1 MFKERE
7 LKEEIVGKV
16 FSTNKSG
23 DCVVTKYVGCNEV
36 YVKFLDT
43 GFERVTDT
51 NSLRKASVKDTSL
64 TKTVK
69 KYIVGKE
76 NIVGKVFENSKGEQY
91 EVLEKLSTTRFKVKF
106 IDSGY
111 ETEINKI
118 NIEIGSIKDNSAV
131 EEFNSL
137 LGYQIQDEKFGVV
150 TVRSYSDRLG
160 EKVLV
165 CENEDESLRF
175 ILTKEQ
181 LLLGDLSSFG
191 IPPVILEKP
200 LDFKVDN
207 GGMVLH
213 NGVEFDV
220 VDFITLNVFFY
231 LDNDVLY
238 HRLIRKDSIDQNILK
253 HKTGLAGK
261 VAGHYPQNNSDMG
274 HISILGVPFH
284 VESVKTVLRGEIKSC
299 SRRKFKASDIEAE
312 GVHREYTIWSGMR
325 CRCNKGYAKLSED
338 FENFWDWLDWAKQQ
352 KGFMCEDE
360 KGNIYQM
367 ETDLFSTGE
376 KVYSKESVVFVPYA
390 INQMCKPTKK
400 GNLPKGVQYLKG
412 RWKEYR
418 AYGVEFG
425 KQVHLG
431 YYYTLKEA
439 LRVAKKQREIYVDK
453 LKSLYGDT
461 VESKVFEVLLED
473 RWSE

>member
-1 MFKERE
+1 M
-7 LKEEIVGKV
+7 KEEIVGKV

-23 DCVVTKYVGCNEV
+23 DCVVTKYVGWNEV
-36 YVKFLDT
+36 YIKFLDT

-51 NSLRKASVKDTSL
+51 NSLRNGQVKDTSL
-64 TKTVK
+64 AKTSK
-69 KYIVGKE
+69 KYVVGKE
-76 NIVGKVFENSKGEQY
+76 NIVGKVFENNKGEQY

-118 NIEIGSIKDNSAV
+118 NIEIGSIKDNGAV
-131 EEFNSL
+131 EEFKRL
-137 LGYQIQDEKFGVV
+137 VGYQVKDESFGVV
-150 TVRSYSDRLG
+150 TVRSISDRSG

-165 CENEDESLRF
+165 CENDDESLRF
-175 ILTKEQ
+175 LLTKEQ
-181 LLLGDLSSFG
+181 LLSGDLSSFG

-200 LDFKVDN
+200 LDLKVDDA
-207 GGMVLH
+207 GMVLH
-213 NGVEFDV
+213 NGVEFDTA
-220 VDFITLNVFFY
+220 DFSVLNVFFY
-231 LDNDVLY
+231 LENDVLY

-253 HKTGLAGK
+253 HKTSLAGK
-261 VAGHYPQNNSDMG
+261 VAGHYPQHNPDMG
-274 HISILGVPFH
+274 HVSILGVPFH
-284 VESVKTVLRGEIKSC
+284 TEAVKAVLRGEIESC
-299 SRRKFKASDIEAE
+299 TRRKFKASDIEAE
-312 GVHREYTIWSGMR
+312 GVHREYTIWNSMR

-360 KGNIYQM
+360 DGKIYQM

-376 KVYSKESVVFVPYA
+376 KVYSKDTVVFVPYV

-400 GNLPKGVQYLKG
+400 GDLPKGVQYLKG

-439 LRVAKKQREIYVDK
+439 LRVAKKQRAFYVDK
-453 LKSLYGDT
+453 PKSIYGDK
-461 VESKVFEVLLED
+461 VETKVFEALLED

>member
-1 MFKERE
+1 M
-7 LKEEIVGKV
+7 KEEIVGKV

-23 DCVVTKYVGCNEV
+23 DCVVTKYVGCDEV
-36 YVKFLDT
+36 YVKFLET
-43 GFERVTDT
+43 GFERVTCM
-51 NSLRKASVKDTSL
+51 SALKSGSVKDKSL

-69 KYIVGKE
+69 KYIAGKE
-76 NIVGKVFENSKGEQY
+76 NIVGQVFENNKGEQY

-111 ETEINKI
+111 ETEVKKI
-118 NIEIGSIKDNSAV
+118 AIEIGSIKDNTDV

-137 LGYQIQDEKFGVV
+137 LGYQVQDDGLGIV
-150 TVRSYSDRLG
+150 TVRSVSDRVG
-160 EKVLV
+160 EKVLI
-165 CENEDESLRF
+165 CENDDESLRF

-200 LDFKVDN
+200 LDFKVDDEGKVLYN
-207 GGMVLH
+207 GA
-213 NGVEFDV
+213 EFDA
-220 VDFITLNVFFY
+220 VDFSVLNVFFY
-231 LDNDVLY
+231 LESDVLY
-238 HRLIRKDSIDQNILK
+238 HRLIRKDSIAQNILK
-253 HKTGLAGK
+253 HKTSLAGK
-261 VAGHYPQNNSDMG
+261 VAGHYPQNNSDMRYVL
-274 HISILGVPFH
+274 ILGVPFH
-284 VESVKTVLRGEIKSC
+284 VESVKVVLRGEIKSC
-299 SRRKFKASDIEAE
+299 PRRKFKASDIEAE
-312 GVHREYTIWSGMR
+312 GVHREYTIWNGMR

-360 KGNIYQM
+360 NGKIYQM

-376 KVYSKESVVFVPYA
+376 KVYSKETVVFVPNA
-390 INQMCKPTKK
+390 INQMCKPNKK
-400 GNLPKGVQYLKG
+400 GHLPKGVQQFKG

-425 KQVHLG
+425 EQVHLG
-431 YYYTLKEA
+431 YYMTLEEA
-439 LRVAKKQREIYVDK
+439 VTVAKEQRVSYVDK
-453 LKSLYGDT
+453 LKSIYGDT

-473 RWSE
+473 KWSE

>member
-1 MFKERE
+1 M
-7 LKEEIVGKV
+7 KEEIVGKV

-23 DCVVTKYVGCNEV
+23 ECVVTKYVGCNEV

-43 GFERVTDT
+43 GFERVTDA
-51 NSLRKASVKDTSL
+51 NSLRKGSVRDTNL

-69 KYIVGKE
+69 KYVVGKE
-76 NIVGKVFENSKGEQY
+76 NIVGKVFENSKGEKY

-106 IDSGY
+106 INSGY
-111 ETEINKI
+111 ETEVNKI
-118 NIEIGSIKDNSAV
+118 NIEIGSIKDSSDV
-131 EEFNSL
+131 KEFNRL
-137 LGYQIQDEKFGVV
+137 VGRQVQDESFGVV
-150 TVRSYSDRLG
+150 TVRSISDRSG

-165 CENEDESLRF
+165 CENEGESLKF

-191 IPPVILEKP
+191 IPPVFLEEP
-200 LDFKVDN
+200 LDFKVDDE
-207 GGMVLH
+207 GVVLH
-213 NGVEFDV
+213 NGVEFDA
-220 VDFITLNVFFY
+220 VDFGILNVFFY
-231 LDNDVLY
+231 LENGVLY

-253 HKTGLAGK
+253 HKTSLAGK
-261 VAGHYPQNNSDMG
+261 IAGHYPQNNSDMG
-274 HISILGVPFH
+274 HVLILGVPFH
-284 VESVKTVLRGEIKSC
+284 VESVKAVLRGEIKSC
-299 SRRKFKASDIEAE
+299 PRRKFKASDIEAE
-312 GVHREYTIWSGMR
+312 GVHREYTIWNGMR

-360 KGNIYQM
+360 NGKIYQM

-376 KVYSKESVVFVPYA
+376 KVYSKETVVFVPNA

-400 GNLPKGVQYLKG
+400 GDLPKGVQQFEE

-431 YYYTLKEA
+431 YYMTLEEA
-439 LRVAKKQREIYVDK
+439 VVVAKEQRVFYVDK
-453 LKSLYGDT
+453 LKTIYGDT

>member
-1 MFKERE
+1 M
-7 LKEEIVGKV
+7 KEEIVGKV

-36 YVKFLDT
+36 HVKFLDT

-51 NSLRKASVKDTSL
+51 NSLRIGLVKDNSL
-64 TKTVK
+64 SKTVK
-69 KYIVGKE
+69 KYLVGKE

-106 IDSGY
+106 INSGY

-231 LDNDVLY
+231 LENDVLY

-312 GVHREYTIWSGMR
+312 GVQQEYSIWNGMR

-338 FENFWDWLDWAKQQ
+338 FQNFWDWLEWAKQQ
-352 KGFMCEDE
+352 KGFMCKDE
-360 KGNIYQM
+360 KGKTYQM
-367 ETDLFSTGE
+367 ETDLFSIGD
-376 KVYSKESVVFVPYA
+376 KSYSKETVVFVPPA

-400 GNLPKGVQYLKG
+400 GDLPKGVQQFKG
-412 RWKEYR
+412 KWKEYR

-431 YYYTLKEA
+431 YYMTLEEA
-439 LRVAKKQREIYVDK
+439 VIVAKEQRVFYVDK
-453 LKSLYGDT
+453 LKSIYGDT

>member
-1 MFKERE
+1 M
-7 LKEEIVGKV
+7 KEEIVGKV

-23 DCVVTKYVGCNEV
+23 DCVVTKYVRWNEV
-36 YVKFLDT
+36 YIKFLDT

-51 NSLRKASVKDTSL
+51 NSLRNGQVKDTSL
-64 TKTVK
+64 AKTVK

-76 NIVGKVFENSKGEQY
+76 NIVGKVFENNKGEQY

-106 IDSGY
+106 IGSGY

-150 TVRSYSDRLG
+150 TVRSISDRSG

-165 CENEDESLRF
+165 CENDDESLRF
-175 ILTKEQ
+175 LLTKEQ

-191 IPPVILEKP
+191 LPPAILEQP
-200 LDFKVDN
+200 LDFKVDDE
-207 GGMVLH
+207 GMVLH

-220 VDFITLNVFFY
+220 VDFSTLNVFFY
-231 LDNDVLY
+231 LENDVLY

-253 HKTGLAGK
+253 HKTSSAGK
-261 VAGHYPQNNSDMG
+261 VAGYYPPNNPDMG
-274 HISILGVPFH
+274 HVSILGVPFH
-284 VESVKTVLRGEIKSC
+284 VEAVKAVLRGEIESC
-299 SRRKFKASDIEAE
+299 TRRKFKASDIEAE
-312 GVHREYTIWSGMR
+312 GVHREYTIWNSMR

-360 KGNIYQM
+360 SGKIYQM

-376 KVYSKESVVFVPYA
+376 KVYSKETVVFVPNA
-390 INQMCKPTKK
+390 INQMCKPNKK
-400 GNLPKGVQYLKG
+400 GDLPKGVQQFKG

-431 YYYTLKEA
+431 YYMTLEEA
-439 LRVAKKQREIYVDK
+439 ASVAKDQRKVYVNK
-453 LKSLYGDT
+453 LKSIYGDT
-461 VESKVFEVLLED
+461 VEPKVFEVLLED
-473 RWSE
+473 KWSE

>member
-1 MFKERE
+1 M
-7 LKEEIVGKV
+7 KEEVVGKV

-36 YVKFLDT
+36 HVKFLDT

-51 NSLRKASVKDTSL
+51 NSLRKGSVRDTSQ

-69 KYIVGKE
+69 KYVVGKE
-76 NIVGKVFENSKGEQY
+76 NIVGKVFENNKGEQY

-106 IDSGY
+106 IESGY

-131 EEFNSL
+131 KEFNNL
-137 LGYQIQDEKFGVV
+137 IGYQVKDESFGVV
-150 TVRSYSDRLG
+150 TVRSISDRSG
-160 EKVLV
+160 CKVLV

-175 ILTKEQ
+175 LLTKEQ
-181 LLLGDLSSFG
+181 LLIGDLSSFG
-191 IPPVILEKP
+191 IPPAILEKP
-200 LDFKVDN
+200 LDFKLDDE
-207 GGMVLH
+207 GKVLY
-213 NGVEFDV
+213 NEVEFDA
-220 VDFITLNVFFY
+220 VDFSVLSVFFY
-231 LDNDVLY
+231 LENDVLY
-238 HRLIRKDSIDQNILK
+238 HRLLRKDSIDQNILK
-253 HKTGLAGK
+253 HKTSLTGK
-261 VAGHYPQNNSDMG
+261 VAGHYPQNNPDMG
-274 HISILGVPFH
+274 HVLILGIPFH
-284 VESVKTVLRGEIKSC
+284 VEAIKAVLKGEIESC
-299 SRRKFKASDIEAE
+299 TRRKFKASDIEAE
-312 GVHREYTIWSGMR
+312 GVHREYTIWNGMR

-338 FENFWDWLDWAKQQ
+338 FESFWDWLDWVKQQ

-360 KGNIYQM
+360 SGKVYQM

-390 INQMCKPTKK
+390 INQMCKPTKR
-400 GNLPKGVQYLKG
+400 GDLPKGVQHLKG

-431 YYYTLKEA
+431 YYMTLEEA
-439 LRVAKKQREIYVDK
+439 VTVAKEQRVFYVDK
-453 LKSLYGDT
+453 LKTIYGDT